1 MKNRRNISRLLILIM
16 ALAIPGLVSAGPV
29 NVVIDTAGLIGPKAA
44 AKGKPYLVYTEGV
57 SAAGLNDKK
66 IDIEASKKFCAD
78 KVARGEVREGYCEP
92 NYIYTVAT
100 SPNDPR
106 AAQQYAN
113 QNASLLSA
121 WGVAT
126 GSKSVQIAI
135 IDTGVQYT
143 HPDLAANMWS
153 NPNEVVDGL
162 DNDNNGFVDDVVGYD
177 FVQRDNDPND
187 LNEHG
192 THCSG
197 SAGAVGNNGV
207 GIAGASWSASI
218 MAVRVLDAQGAGFLS
233 DVASG
238 VRYAVDNG
246 AHVLSLSLGGSSSSQ
261 VLENALSYACSK
273 GAFIA
278 VAAGNESANNDVT
291 PSFPANYNLPCLVS
305 VAATDSSDELADF
318 SNFGASKVHLAAPG
332 VQILSTVPGS
342 SYGFLSGTSMATPLV
357 AGIGALVKSVK
368 PELGGSDIK
377 NILLQSVDNL
387 PQLNGKLTTGG
398 RVNAA
403 NAIAVA
409 TGTTPTSPPAPPA
422 PPAPP
427 GSSPDDGT
435 DPGEDLFTED
445 IEIESAV
452 VQSNRAAVTGYLYL
466 IEDESPVEGQRV
478 EATCTDRKGRVLVL
492 SARSS
497 STDEDGFFSFRFSRK
512 VAARLRICFLSSENS
527 DERKIRL
534 KVRR

>member
-1 MKNRRNISRLLILIM
+1 MNNHRKISRLLTLIV
-16 ALAIPGLVSAGPV
+16 ALAIPGMASAGPI

-44 AKGKPYLVYTEGV
+44 AKGKPYLVYREGV

-92 NYIYTVAT
+92 NYIYSVSV

-106 AAQQYAN
+106 AVQQYAN
-113 QNASLLSA
+113 QNAALLSA

-162 DNDNNGFVDDVVGYD
+162 DNDNNGFVDDTIGYD
-177 FVQRDNDPND
+177 FVQSDNDPND
-187 LNEHG
+187 SNEHG

-197 SAGAVGNNGV
+197 SAGAVGNNGEGV
-207 GIAGASWSASI
+207 AGASWSASI

-273 GAFIA
+273 GALVA

-291 PSFPANYNLPCLVS
+291 PSFPANYNLPCLIS
-305 VAATDSSDELADF
+305 VAATDSSDQLADF
-318 SNFGASKVHLAAPG
+318 SNFGASTVHIAAPG
-332 VQILSTVPGS
+332 VEILSTVPGS

-368 PELGGSDIK
+368 PELSGVDIK
-377 NILLQSVDNL
+377 NVLLQSVDNL
-387 PQLNGKLTTGG
+387 PQLNGKVTSGG

-403 NAIAVA
+403 NAIAIA
-409 TGTTPTSPPAPPA
+409 TGTTPTAPPA

-427 GSSPDDGT
+427 GASPGEGT
-435 DPGEDLFTED
+435 DPGEDEFTED
-445 IEIESAV
+445 IEIEAAV
-452 VQSNRAAVTGYLYL
+452 VQSSRVTVTGYLYL
-466 IEDESPVEGQRV
+466 IEDESAVEGQRV
-478 EATCTDRKGRVLVL
+478 EATCTNRKGQVIVL

-497 STDEDGFFSFRFSRK
+497 STDEDGFFSLRFSRK
-512 VAARLRICFLSSENS
+512 VAAKLRGGGFCFLSSENS
-527 DERKIRL
+527 DEKKVRL